1 MYIFKTIEK
10 RVRDWI
16 AKDESCIWVRF
27 ILKSINVSIR
37 WWNQWLSVIF
47 RRGECSGEEYSLIR
61 RIQGRAAGQ
70 GNIFLASL
78 SWTGSELVWLRTGQG
93 LKPFAAPLY
102 PSPPRETCLVC
113 VRHRCTNNLSA
124 KTPKNCVYR
133 SSPLNGTFCW
143 VLKLSLNVRDKFFR
157 FTLLKIISN
166 FRTKRCHLF
175 WHINQFSYA
184 NACFSFSISVC
195 KNGLRPLRATLRFH
209 SL

>member
-27 ILKSINVSIR
+27 ILKSINASIR

-47 RRGECSGEEYSLIR
+47 RRGECPGEDYSLIR

-102 PSPPRETCLVC
+102 PPPPRETCLVC

-124 KTPKNCVYR
+124 KTPK
-133 SSPLNGTFCW
+133 
-143 VLKLSLNVRDKFFR
+143 KLCLS
-157 FTLLKIISN
+157 
-166 FRTKRCHLF
+166 
-175 WHINQFSYA
+175 QFSPQWNVLLSSEIKLECSRQIFPIYLIK
-184 NACFSFSISVC
+184 NYLEFQNKEVPSFLTYQSIFLC
-195 KNGLRPLRATLRFH
+195 
-209 SL
+209 

>member
-157 FTLLKIISN
+157 FTLLKIIIFSDISIN
-166 FRTKRCHLF
+166 FPMLMRVFPFLYP
-175 WHINQFSYA
+175 YA
-184 NACFSFSISVC
+184 KMAFA
-195 KNGLRPLRATLRFH
+195 R
-209 SL
+209 